1 MTTKEGN
8 WVKPKKKK
16 KHKVSTNG
24 MGELLFEGSP
34 TFRRYKK
41 GPPNN
46 LGDWKVMPSNPRKN
60 IIEL

>member
-1 MTTKEGN
+1 LE
-8 WVKPKKKK
+8 KPKKKK